1 MMASKKLLFCQ
12 AHLHGGAGMAVHGV
26 ARSLSHFGHRVE
38 ILTEN
43 SFVTS
48 ANIRRFNS
56 TILKIRK
63 FIFSLI
69 YRQVVLDYRFEF
81 KDVGFYSLSKI
92 KTRKLLKNSMPD
104 VIFMGSSSV
113 FMDIGVVR
121 DYCKKYE
128 KKVVFIEVDENIFTG
143 GCHYVN
149 NCVQY
154 KSGCKQCPAVKKFY
168 RYVPRRNFRVKELF
182 LSLNP
187 IIATFSPF
195 DRSIF
200 EGSLFRHQMDIELQ
214 SFNYIKTS
222 DFEYYRLER
231 DLGVKRNIQELNVSF
246 VCNNYNDQR
255 KGIED
260 LILIGNAVFNNIKVS
275 FHLFGDAGPVMNRFN
290 GINEIINHGFI
301 DKSILMERMAE
312 CDVFLNL
319 TREDKGPASLVI
331 ALQLGLPVISY
342 KVGMARFFVD
352 KNDGF
357 LIDKVGNFEQI
368 ISKLNSVDFR
378 SFRKVGKLMRDFYD
392 AERLKVVMENL
403 NNIISRF

>member
-1 MMASKKLLFCQ
+1 MMTSKKLLFCQ
-12 AHLHGGAGMAVHGV
+12 AHLIGGAGMAVHAV
-26 ARSLSHFGHRVE
+26 ATSLSRYGHSVE

-48 ANIRRFNS
+48 DYTRTFN
-56 TILKIRK
+56 TIILKIRK

-69 YRQVVLDYRFEF
+69 YRHIISDYSYEF
-81 KDVGFYSLSKI
+81 KEVGFYSLSKL
-92 KTRKLLKNSMPD
+92 KTRKLLMNSMPD
-104 VIFMGSSSV
+104 VVFIGSSSV
-113 FMDIGVVR
+113 LMDIDVVR
-121 DYCKKYE
+121 DYCSKYK

-154 KSGCKQCPAVKKFY
+154 KSGCKQCPAVNKFY
-168 RYVPRRNFRVKELF
+168 RYIPRRNFRVKESF

-187 IIATFSPF
+187 VIGTFSPF

-200 EGSLFRHQMDIELQ
+200 EGSLFRDQTEIELQ
-214 SFNYIKTS
+214 SSNYLNTL
-222 DFEYYRLER
+222 DFEHYRLER
-231 DLGVKRNIQELNVSF
+231 DLGVKKNIQELNVSF

-260 LILIGNAVFNNIKVS
+260 LILIANDVFNNIKVR
-275 FHLFGDAGPVMNRFN
+275 FHLFGDARPVMSRFN

-301 DKSILMERMAE
+301 EKSILIERMAE

-331 ALQLGLPVISY
+331 ALQLGIPVISY
-342 KVGMARFFVD
+342 KVGMARFFMD

-357 LIDKVGNFEQI
+357 LIDKVGNYGQI
-368 ISKLNSVDFR
+368 TSYLNAVDFR
-378 SFRKVGKLMRDFYD
+378 LFKTVGKLMRDFYD
-392 AERLKVVMENL
+392 GERLKVVMENL
-403 NNIISRF
+403 NNII